1 MEGSE
6 QEKHTI
12 MIPALLQ
19 ESSPGDGVT
28 GMAEAMT
35 GAGGTGQRAIAKD
48 QVRSK
53 EGTS

>member
-6 QEKHTI
+6 QKNTI
-12 MIPALLQ
+12 VIPALLQ

-35 GAGGTGQRAIAKD
+35 GAGGTRQKAIAKD